1 MGGGFDNAPM
11 EIATHMDRRLM
22 LCLMSTLLAACVHD
36 EVSDGTQACES
47 LANDTCVA
55 LNDIAYVEPDG
66 PAEELMVDIWKTLLG
81 LERVGA
87 RDSFFQLGGH
97 SLMLT
102 RLASRIRKT
111 FQIEIPLQS
120 LFLAP
125 TIAEIASVI
134 AIRKFAERAPDV
146 SELVQD
152 LEQLS
157 SAKAAN

>member
-1 MGGGFDNAPM
+1 MMPAAMVFLDHFPLTPSFKIDYRALPPPQPDQYADERKIVPPRTPLEHEVAEIWRELLEIEQLSIHDN
-11 EIATHMDRRLM
+11 
-22 LCLMSTLLAACVHD
+22 
-36 EVSDGTQACES
+36 
-47 LANDTCVA
+47 
-55 LNDIAYVEPDG
+55 
-66 PAEELMVDIWKTLLG
+66 
-81 LERVGA
+81 
-87 RDSFFQLGGH
+87 FFQLGGH